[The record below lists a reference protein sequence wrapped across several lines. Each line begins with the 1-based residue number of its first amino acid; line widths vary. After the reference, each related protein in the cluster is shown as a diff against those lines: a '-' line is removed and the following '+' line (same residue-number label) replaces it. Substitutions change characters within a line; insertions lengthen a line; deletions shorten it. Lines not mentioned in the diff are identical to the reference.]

1 MKIMMDLNTTT
12 AGDLTKLK
20 GKEIILL
27 GETKFDKTV
36 EAIMNSMENVSSEL
50 FDSKEEIISF
60 MQLQLLQGLDY
71 VLTGDKTLA
80 RELNSNNVGTN
91 VDLLLAYIARANNK
105 SNLVLDAK
113 PEVKR
118 ELNNVT
124 AFINFNDKN
133 SRDVID
139 PERRKMINDI
149 KASLYAM

>member
-12 AGDLTKLK
+12 AGDLAKLK
-20 GKEIILL
+20 GKEIVLL

-50 FDSKEEIISF
+50 FDSKEEIVSF

-80 RELNSNNVGTN
+80 RELNSSNVGTN

-105 SNLVLDAK
+105 SNLVLDVK
-113 PEVKR
+113 TEVKR

-139 PERRKMINDI
+139 PEKRKMINDI